1 MTVLLICKTKQ
12 MFEKALPFSNEV
24 WYYKSKANI
33 CSENMFD
40 IRQGGKSYEKYS
52 RYHTG
57 NEKKREP

>member
-1 MTVLLICKTKQ
+1 
-12 MFEKALPFSNEV
+12 MFEKTLPFSNEV

-57 NEKKREP
+57 NEKKKREP